1 MATIIK
7 RKKKF
12 SVVYYYTDEG
22 GQKHQKWETYNTN
35 ADAKKRKAEIES
47 QQTQGTFIAPK
58 EITVQDFLYDFIK
71 IYGASHW
78 ALSTYESNCALIAN
92 YVNPI
97 IGNLSVQSITPKTVD
112 EYYQTLKKTKAVV
125 KRNRKPKSEYV
136 TPTTINNIH
145 KVLRCAFD
153 QAMKWELIG
162 RNPFPLANR
171 PKPVYKK
178 REIWTAEMIRM
189 ALDNC
194 KEPKLYIAMNLAF
207 ACSMRLGEISGLQW
221 SKVHITEADIAADD
235 AHVVVEQELSR
246 VSKDARQFL
255 DDKDIIQVFPSMM
268 NGTSTNL
275 VLKKPKTDSSIRKIW
290 LPKTVAYIL
299 REWKK
304 EQDEVKSF
312 FGDEYYDYD
321 LVVTLPNGRPCENRV
336 IEKDFNKLKE
346 KLNLPNVVFHSLR
359 HSSTTY
365 KLKLNKGDIKATQ
378 GDTGHSQIDM
388 ITDVYA
394 HILDE
399 DRKINAQRFESAF
412 YSNCDLRKVNAVD
425 GKEVSPEINNLV
437 SLLENS
443 PELTSMLSELVK
455 KAASGGN

>member
-22 GQKHQKWETYNTN
+22 GEKHQKWETYNTN
-35 ADAKKRKAEIES
+35 TEAKKRKAEIES
-47 QQTQGTFIAPK
+47 QQTQGTFIPPK
-58 EITVQDFLYDFIK
+58 DITVEDFLYDFIK
-71 IYGASHW
+71 IYGTSHW

-97 IGNLSVQSITPKTVD
+97 IGQYPVQNITPKSVD

-136 TPTTINNIH
+136 TPTTINSIH

-153 QAMKWELIG
+153 QAVKWELIS

-178 REIWTAEMIRM
+178 RDIWTAEMIRT

-221 SKVHITEADIAADD
+221 SNVHISEADIAADD
-235 AHVVVEQELSR
+235 AHVMVEQELSR
-246 VSKDARQFL
+246 VSKDARQIM
-255 DDKDIIQVFPSMM
+255 DEKDIIRVFPSMM

-299 REWKK
+299 REWRK
-304 EQDEVKSF
+304 EQDEIKSF
-312 FGDEYYDYD
+312 FDDEYYDYD
-321 LVVTLPNGRPCENRV
+321 LVVALPNGRPCESRV
-336 IEKDFNKLKE
+336 LENEFNKLK
-346 KLNLPNVVFHSLR
+346 KRLNLPNVVFHSLR

-399 DRKINAQRFESAF
+399 DRKVNAQRFESAF
-412 YSNCDLRKVNAVD
+412 YANCDLRKVSPPEEA
-425 GKEVSPEINNLV
+425 EVSSEVQYIV
-437 SLLENS
+437 SLLEKS

-455 KAASGGN
+455 KAASGSN